1 RKKERLRDLFREHL
15 PAADA
20 SRFSDMALAALAELA
35 GLDKVTALAYLAEFG
50 AERTAAASARRR
62 VVQSPFR
69 GTSRRGPATSAAGGT
84 ASPSPRRRGGIS
96 FDNAASHSR
105 PAGW

>member
-1 RKKERLRDLFREHL
+1 
-15 PAADA
+15 
-20 SRFSDMALAALAELA
+20 MALAALAELA

-50 AERTAAASARRR
+50 AERTAAASGRRR
-62 VVQSPFR
+62 FVQSHLR
-69 GTSRRGPATSAAGGT
+69 VTSRRCQATSVAGVT
-84 ASPSPRRRGGIS
+84 ASTSPHRRRGIS